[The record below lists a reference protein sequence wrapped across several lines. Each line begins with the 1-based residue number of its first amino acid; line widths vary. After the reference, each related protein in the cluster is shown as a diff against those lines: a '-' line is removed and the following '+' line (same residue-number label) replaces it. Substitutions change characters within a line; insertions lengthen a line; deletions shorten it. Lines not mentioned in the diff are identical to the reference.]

1 MLMAAGGEH
10 GQPEWSVAI
19 GPAPVVSMGMVTARV
34 EAAMTAVTMAAVAA
48 HSVAA
53 VAHLVAA
60 VAHSVAEASAASART
75 VSVMPAS
82 ASGEV

>member
-1 MLMAAGGEH
+1 MLMAAGGEQ

-19 GPAPVVSMGMVTARV
+19 GPAPVVSMGMVTARA

-53 VAHLVAA
+53 VAHLAA
-60 VAHSVAEASAASART
+60 GASAASART
-75 VSVMPAS
+75 VLVMLAS
-82 ASGEV
+82 ARWEV